1 MLVDRPNL
9 LYLLWVG
16 AMKLLV
22 GNSTN
27 TTPNWK
33 PVCFVSGQGVFR
45 SIHVPIK
52 HDSSLLIKQI
62 IAMSDNLPETADTEE
77 LAPIDRQISHQPNS
91 SPRQDHLV
99 AQRIIH
105 NMEEKPVEASS
116 GNGTPAVVAP
126 PNETDVGFGKLTSS
140 QHKDST
146 EINKPYDPVRTI
158 PLRSLDTKRRRLD
171 RLTDETVPEVHI
183 VGQLTYGKR
192 LTHEISEGA
201 FCRYYLIEVVSS

>member
-1 MLVDRPNL
+1 
-9 LYLLWVG
+9 
-16 AMKLLV
+16 MKLLGTV
-22 GNSTN
+22 LYVHTIQ
-27 TTPNWK
+27 PF
-33 PVCFVSGQGVFR
+33 VCFVSGQGVFR

-52 HDSSLLIKQI
+52 HDSSLLIKKN
-62 IAMSDNLPETADTEE
+62 IAMSNNPPETAETEE
-77 LAPIDRQISHQPNS
+77 LAHSDRRQISHQPNS

-99 AQRIIH
+99 AQRITH

-116 GNGTPAVVAP
+116 GTPAVVVP

-140 QHKDST
+140 EHKDSA
-146 EINKPYDPVRTI
+146 EINKPYEPVRTI